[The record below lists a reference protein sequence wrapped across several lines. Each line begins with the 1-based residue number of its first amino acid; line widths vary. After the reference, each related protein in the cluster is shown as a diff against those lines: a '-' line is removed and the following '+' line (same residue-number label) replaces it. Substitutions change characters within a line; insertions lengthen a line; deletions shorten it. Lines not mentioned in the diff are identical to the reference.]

1 MCFPNVANDRDTI
14 NGMLLFYAWYLMVD
28 FFHGSYA
35 EENAILD
42 SIYSFE
48 DYWDGM
54 LHGRKIV
61 NVRLQIVNTAF
72 VSSS

>member
-1 MCFPNVANDRDTI
+1 VCFPNVANDRDTI

-42 SIYSFE
+42 SI
-48 DYWDGM
+48 
-54 LHGRKIV
+54 
-61 NVRLQIVNTAF
+61 
-72 VSSS
+72 